1 MPTLRLTDASLDR
14 LILPDGSDD
23 IFYNDDEL
31 GGFKARVRRDA
42 RGRVRRTWHVQYR
55 SKTGK
60 QARVSLG
67 NVDKPAQLS
76 ATKARQKAAEI
87 LVSVRAGDD
96 PQKARKAAKADR
108 KRLLLDEAMRYLE
121 DRRTGVIG
129 KRPMRPST
137 FNSAMLHFKVH
148 FAALA
153 RRPVADITASEVNA
167 ELRKIIERCGKIA
180 AVRARSNLHS
190 FYTWAAREGIAR
202 SNPVFETHQIAVNA
216 PRDRV
221 LSDDEIRSV
230 WSACRDDDFGRIIKL
245 LLFSGARRGEIGGL
259 MWNEIDFRTGVL
271 TIPATRTKAA
281 RELRLTLPPA
291 ALDVLRDCP
300 RKGDRPFLFGERGG
314 AYNRWGMQKAL
325 LDQRIAAAGHHLAPW
340 GLHDLRRTAATRM
353 AAIGV
358 QPHVVEL
365 VLNHAGPKQGLGRT
379 YNQHPYAG
387 EIADALARWSRALMA
402 IVNPGGEPSNVV
414 QIRTKETLSTA

>member
-1 MPTLRLTDASLDR
+1 MRLTDENLHLCVLHEGKAER
-14 LILPDGSDD
+14 FYHDD
-23 IFYNDDEL
+23 DLSGL
-31 GGFKARVRRDA
+31 GIRVRRDTK
-42 RGRVRRTWHVQYR
+42 GRIRRNWFFYYR
-55 SKTGK
+55 SKTNGA
-60 QARVSLG
+60 QHRINLGSVDRPAAVST
-67 NVDKPAQLS
+67 
-76 ATKARQKAAEI
+76 TKARQAATELSI
-87 LVSVRAGDD
+87 RVQTGGN
-96 PQKARKAAKADR
+96 PQRERKAAKADR

-137 FNSAMLHFKVH
+137 FNSAVLHFKVH

-153 RRPVADITASEVNA
+153 RRPVAEITAKEINA
-167 ELRKIIERCGKIA
+167 ELRKIIERYGKIA

-202 SNPVFETHQIAVNA
+202 SNPVFETHQIAENP
-216 PRDRV
+216 PRNRV
-221 LSDDEIRSV
+221 LDDDEIRAV
-230 WSACRDDDFGRIIKL
+230 WSACRDDDFGRIIRL
-245 LLFSGARRGEIGGL
+245 LLLTACRRSEIGGL
-259 MWNEIDFRTGVL
+259 QWGEIDFRTGTL
-271 TIPATRTKAA
+271 TVPATRTKAA

-291 ALDVLRDCP
+291 ALEVLRTCP
-300 RKGDRPFLFGERGG
+300 RKGDRPFLFGERGS

-340 GLHDLRRTAATRM
+340 GLHDLRRTTATGM

-365 VLNHAGPKQGLGRT
+365 VLNHAGPKEGLGRV
-379 YNQHPYAG
+379 YNQHPYAH

-414 QIRTKETLSTA
+414 QIRTKETLSTV